1 MSNPLIDPARIPVPP
16 PPSDPLAVQGQ
27 IARELDV
34 EPVFDADQQIAR
46 RIAFLAQ
53 YLVGSG
59 RRCYVLGISGGVDSL
74 VAGLL
79 AQAAVQRVRSQGGD
93 ARFIAMRLPYGTQ
106 ADEADAQLAL
116 ETINADEVVTVNV
129 QPAVD
134 AMRAA
139 LDKTSFRD
147 AAHEDFVVGNIKARQ
162 RMVAQYA
169 VAGARD
175 GLVIG
180 TDQAA
185 EALMGFFT
193 KHGDGAADVVPLN
206 GLSKRQVQAMAKA
219 LGAPQ
224 ALAYKVPTA
233 DLETLRPQL
242 PDETAF
248 GVTYAEIDDF
258 LEGKP
263 VSDATFEI
271 VLRTYYATAHKRTL
285 AAKPSVHEQ
294 ALSAEP
300 AVAKV
305 THG

>member
-1 MSNPLIDPARIPVPP
+1 MSNPLIDPTRIPVPP
-16 PPSDPLAVQGQ
+16 APSDPLAVQRQ

-34 EPVFDADQQIAR
+34 DPVFDAEQQIAR
-46 RIAFLAQ
+46 RVTFLSQ
-53 YLVGSG
+53 YLIGSG

-79 AQAAVQRVRSQGGD
+79 AQDAVRRVRAQGGD
-93 ARFIAMRLPYGTQ
+93 ARFIAVRLPYGEQ

-116 ETINADEVVTVNV
+116 RTIDADEVVTVNIK
-129 QPAVD
+129 PAVD

-139 LDKTSFRD
+139 LDQASFRD

-206 GLSKRQVQAMAKA
+206 GLPKRHVQAMAKA

-224 ALAYKVPTA
+224 ALACKVPTA

-263 VSDATFEI
+263 VSATAFEI
-271 VLRTYYATAHKRTL
+271 VLRTYYASAHKRAL
-285 AAKPSVHEQ
+285 AAKPPVHEQ

-300 AVAKV
+300 ARSLP

>member
-1 MSNPLIDPARIPVPP
+1 MNNPLIDPRRIPLPP
-16 PPSDPLAVQGQ
+16 PPSDPLAVQRA

-34 EPVFDADQQIAR
+34 EPGFDAHQQIAR
-46 RIAFLAQ
+46 RVAFLAQ

-59 RRCYVLGISGGVDSL
+59 RHCYVLGISGGVDSL
-74 VAGLL
+74 VAGML
-79 AQAAVQRVRSQGGD
+79 AQAAVKRVRSEGGN

-106 ADEADAQLAL
+106 ADEASAQLAL
-116 ETINADEVVTVNV
+116 ATIGADEVLTVDIR
-129 QPAVD
+129 PAVD
-134 AMRAA
+134 AMRSA
-139 LDKTSFRD
+139 LANATFRD
-147 AAHEDFVVGNIKARQ
+147 AAHEDFIVGNIKARQ

-169 VAGARD
+169 VAGAHD

-206 GLSKRQVQAMAKA
+206 GLPKRRVQAMALA
-219 LGAPQ
+219 LGAPPE
-224 ALAYKVPTA
+224 LAHKVPTA

-248 GVTYAEIDDF
+248 GVSYAQIDDF

-263 VSDATFEI
+263 VTEAAFEI
-271 VLRTYYATAHKRTL
+271 VSHTYYASAHKRGS
-285 AAKPSVHEQ
+285 AAKPPMHEQ
-294 ALSAEP
+294 APSSGAASTGLG
-300 AVAKV
+300 
-305 THG
+305 HG

>member
-1 MSNPLIDPARIPVPP
+1 MNNPLIDPRRIPVPP
-16 PPSDPLAVQGQ
+16 PPSDPLAVQRA

-34 EPVFDADQQIAR
+34 DAVFDASQQIAR
-46 RIAFLAQ
+46 RVAFLAQ
-53 YLVGSG
+53 YLAGAG
-59 RRCYVLGISGGVDSL
+59 RHCYVLGISGGVDSL
-74 VAGLL
+74 VAGML
-79 AQAAVQRVRSQGGD
+79 AQAAVRRVRSEGGN

-106 ADEADAQLAL
+106 ADETDAQRAL
-116 ETINADEVVTVNV
+116 EAIGADEVLTVDIR
-129 QPAVD
+129 PAVD
-134 AMRAA
+134 AMRRA
-139 LDKTSFRD
+139 LADAIFRD
-147 AAHEDFVVGNIKARQ
+147 AAHEDFIVGNIKARQ

-169 VAGARD
+169 VAGAYD

-206 GLSKRQVQAMAKA
+206 GLSKRRVQAMAVA
-219 LGAPQ
+219 LGAPD

-248 GVTYAEIDDF
+248 GVSYAEIDDF

-263 VSDATFEI
+263 VSDAAFEI
-271 VLRTYYATAHKRTL
+271 VLRTYYATTHKRGT
-285 AAKPSVHEQ
+285 AVKPPPHEQ
-294 ALSAEP
+294 VLSSQAAP
-300 AVAKV
+300 SLSSN
-305 THG
+305 G

>member
-1 MSNPLIDPARIPVPP
+1 MNNPLIDPARIPVPP
-16 PPSDPLAVQGQ
+16 ASSDPLAVQRQ

-34 EPVFDADQQIAR
+34 DPVFDAEQQIAR

-53 YLVGSG
+53 YLMGAG
-59 RRCYVLGISGGVDSL
+59 RQCYVLGISGGVDSL

-79 AQAAVQRVRSQGGD
+79 AQAAVRRVRSQGGN
-93 ARFIAMRLPYGTQ
+93 ARFIAMRLPYGKQ
-106 ADEADAQLAL
+106 ADEADAQLSL
-116 ETINADEVVTVNV
+116 ETIDADEVLTVDI
-129 QPAVD
+129 QPAAD

-139 LDKTSFRD
+139 LVQTNFRD
-147 AAHEDFVVGNIKARQ
+147 AAHEDFVLGNIKARQ
-162 RMVAQYA
+162 RMIAQYA
-169 VAGARD
+169 VAGAYD

-206 GLSKRQVQAMAKA
+206 GLPKRHVQAMAKA
-219 LGAPQ
+219 LGAPMS
-224 ALAYKVPTA
+224 LAYKVPTA

-263 VSDATFEI
+263 VSAAAFEI
-271 VLRTYYATAHKRTL
+271 VLRTYHASAHKRGL
-285 AAKPSVHEQ
+285 AAKPPVHEHS
-294 ALSAEP
+294 LSGKP
-300 AVAKV
+300 ARSLPP
-305 THG
+305 HG